1 MKKLAY
7 LVLLLIGCYVTT
19 WVARGGDAKGS
30 GVKGGGAKDKA
41 PNYSRWNGIWF
52 LSKCRYETAVAVAV
66 TMTGVNTNKA
76 LTGGPLL
83 MATFITG
90 SSNLN
95 TGPEQ
100 QRKQDIVE
108 AEVSRAN
115 IDEGAGMGHG
125 HEDGVCTCGIDQP
138 KSRLPFLRAYVT
150 GSHLKGKIWFCTTN
164 KVLADAKKLTA
175 VFECDFEGDFD
186 PDTDTITG
194 SARSEFYRSPDGKP
208 ENYARVPAEDPM
220 ITLVLTLKKG
230 KGVDPHP
237 KLPDTNPDPTPTPN
251 TNPLAAI
258 KKIQGDLGVLL
269 EQSSRKIGHK
279 SGQ

>member
-1 MKKLAY
+1 MTFFARLVYKLA
-7 LVLLLIGCYVTT
+7 LPALLLL
-19 WVARGGDAKGS
+19 GS
-30 GVKGGGAKDKA
+30 SVSPLFGQGGGANSGGKDKT
-41 PNYSRWNGIWF
+41 PHYSQWNGVWL
-52 LSKCRYETAVAVAV
+52 LSGCRYETAAAVAV
-66 TMTGVNTNKA
+66 TMTGLNGNKA
-76 LTGGPLL
+76 LNGGPLL
-83 MATFITG
+83 TANFIIG
-90 SSNLN
+90 SDLN

-100 QRKQDIVE
+100 KLKQAKVE

-138 KSRLPFLRAYVT
+138 QSRRPFLRAYVT

-164 KVLADAKKLTA
+164 KELADAKKLTA

-186 PDTDTITG
+186 PGNDTITG
-194 SARSEFYRSPDGKP
+194 SAKSEWYSRSRDSKP
-208 ENYARVPAEDPM
+208 ENYARDPTQDPV
-220 ITLVLTLKKG
+220 INVVLRLKNG
-230 KGVDPHP
+230 NGVHP
-237 KLPDTNPDPTPTPN
+237 QAPPDTRIPPAAPN

-258 KKIQGDLGVLL
+258 KKKQGDFGVLL